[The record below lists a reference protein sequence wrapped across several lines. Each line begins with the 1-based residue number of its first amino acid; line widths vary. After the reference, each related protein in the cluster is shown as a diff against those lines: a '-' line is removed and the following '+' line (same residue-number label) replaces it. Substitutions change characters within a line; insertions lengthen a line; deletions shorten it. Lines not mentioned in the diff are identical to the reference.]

1 MSATK
6 AGRPGRARK
15 AGQASR
21 AGETGESSKAGEAG
35 DERAAPRP
43 GLRSR
48 PARACLPP
56 PVRRRTGDRAG
67 GDRSGPWP
75 YLLVAPAVIGML
87 YLLLYPLARAVL
99 ISLQDF
105 RLRELIAG
113 DADFVG
119 LDNYRTLLTDPR
131 FWTVVR
137 RTFLFMT
144 VNVVLIM
151 VIALLVALMAER
163 LGKAWR
169 TVVLSSLVLA
179 WAMPVVAATTVFQW
193 LFHSEFGVVNWALT
207 SLGAESF
214 ERYPWF
220 ADGTAAFAILVT
232 LVVWQSV
239 PFAAI
244 TLYSALTTVPAELH
258 ESARIDGAGGLRVL
272 RSVTFPMIRPIV
284 MLVLCL
290 EVIWTFKAFVQI
302 WVMTKGGP
310 GDATTILPVYAV
322 QTALSGQRYD
332 LGSAASMIT
341 VVLMSGVLV
350 LYFRQMFRQENES

>member
-1 MSATK
+1 VSAVREH
-6 AGRPGRARK
+6 AVPRPARRRPGRTPLPPAV
-15 AGQASR
+15 SR
-21 AGETGESSKAGEAG
+21 AS
-35 DERAAPRP
+35 
-43 GLRSR
+43 
-48 PARACLPP
+48 
-56 PVRRRTGDRAG
+56 G
-67 GDRSGPWP
+67 GRGGPWP
-75 YLLVAPAVIGML
+75 YLLVAPAVLGML
-87 YLLLYPLARAVL
+87 YLLVYPLVRAVL
-99 ISLQDF
+99 ISFQDF
-105 RLRELIAG
+105 RLRELISGNAE
-113 DADFVG
+113 FVG
-119 LDNYRTLLTDPR
+119 FANYRTLLTDPR
-131 FWTVVR
+131 FWTVVG
-137 RTFLFMT
+137 RTFLFMA

-151 VIALLVALMAER
+151 AIALLVALMTQR
-163 LGKAWR
+163 LGRLWR
-169 TVVLSSLVLA
+169 TAVLSSLVLA

-207 SLGAESF
+207 SLGFDSF

-220 ADGTAAFAILVT
+220 AHGTAAFAILVAV
-232 LVVWQSV
+232 VVWQSV

-258 ESARIDGAGGLRVL
+258 ESARIDGAGAFRVL

-322 QTALSGQRYD
+322 QTALSSQRYD
-332 LGSAASMIT
+332 LGSAASMVT

-350 LYFRQMFRQENES
+350 LYFRQMFRQENEL

>member
-1 MSATK
+1 MPAIRERVVPRSARH
-6 AGRPGRARK
+6 RPHRT
-15 AGQASR
+15 SV
-21 AGETGESSKAGEAG
+21 
-35 DERAAPRP
+35 
-43 GLRSR
+43 
-48 PARACLPP
+48 PP
-56 PVRRRTGDRAG
+56 TARRTSRDRG
-67 GDRSGPWP
+67 GPWP
-75 YLLVAPAVIGML
+75 YLLVAPAVLGML

-105 RLRELIAG
+105 RLRELITGNAR
-113 DADFVG
+113 FVG
-119 LDNYRTLLTDPR
+119 FANYQTLLTDPR

-137 RTFLFMT
+137 RTFLFMA

-151 VIALLVALMAER
+151 LIALLVALMTER
-163 LGKAWR
+163 LGRIWR

-207 SLGAESF
+207 SLGFDSYA
-214 ERYPWF
+214 RYPWF
-220 ADGTAAFAILVT
+220 AHGTAAFAILVI

-244 TLYSALTTVPAELH
+244 TLYSALTTIPAELH
-258 ESARIDGAGGLRVL
+258 ESARIDGADAFRIL

-310 GDATTILPVYAV
+310 GEATTILPVYAV
-322 QTALSGQRYD
+322 QTALSSQRYD
-332 LGSAASMIT
+332 LGSAASMVT

-350 LYFRQMFRQENES
+350 LYFRQMFRQENEI